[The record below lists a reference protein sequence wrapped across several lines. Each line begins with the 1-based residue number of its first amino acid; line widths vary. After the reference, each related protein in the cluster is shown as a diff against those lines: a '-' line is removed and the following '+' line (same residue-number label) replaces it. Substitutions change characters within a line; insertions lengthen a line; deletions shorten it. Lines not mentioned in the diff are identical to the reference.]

1 MEIFKL
7 AENEPKFLI
16 QSNKS
21 GDFIIHFHENMV
33 NISKSEHQQ
42 KIKRLELIKGVPL
55 LLSTE
60 MKGGV
65 NRPKLEYLR

>member
-7 AENEPKFLI
+7 AENEPRFLI

-21 GDFIIHFHENMV
+21 GDFIIHFHENKV

-42 KIKRLELIKGVPL
+42 KIKRLELTKGVPL